1 MRAKAATSTT
11 NSGAA
16 GEAAP
21 KQAKVVKLTSPPQ
34 GFRRAVGV
42 TGACHDGS
50 VGNRE
55 RGNAGD
61 GVEIGSAY
69 GVAYPEALLT
79 GGLKTRIVAFTF
91 GTQGVNAL
99 EAETFTVNGKPIIV
113 WNSFVF
119 GTAAVLLSVV
129 PVSVVAGA
137 LPGLGATKRTA
148 EFLT

>member
-21 KQAKVVKLTSPPQ
+21 KQAKVVKLTSPPH

-42 TGACHDGS
+42 MGACHDGS

-55 RGNAGD
+55 RGNVGD

-79 GGLKTRIVAFTF
+79 GGLETRIVAFTF

-137 LPGLGATKRTA
+137 LPGFGATKRTA

>member
-11 NSGAA
+11 NPGAA

-21 KQAKVVKLTSPPQ
+21 KQAKVVKLTSPPH
-34 GFRRAVGV
+34 GFHRAVGV
-42 TGACHDGS
+42 TGACHNGS

-69 GVAYPEALLT
+69 GVAYPETLLT
-79 GGLKTRIVAFTF
+79 GGLKTRIVTFTF

-99 EAETFTVNGKPIIV
+99 EAETFTVNGKAVVVRYGFIFGAPA
-113 WNSFVF
+113 VF
-119 GTAAVLLSVV
+119 LSVV